1 MGTKDWEDPRMQE
14 NIADRGARNTHLC
27 KVVGGYS
34 GKGQG
39 APIWELDLRLKWPEA
54 LKRDRVT
61 KWGHGA

>member
-1 MGTKDWEDPRMQE
+1 MQE

-27 KVVGGYS
+27 KVVGDVVE
-34 GKGQG
+34 KGRLLPFG
-39 APIWELDLRLKWPEA
+39 RLDLRLKWPEA